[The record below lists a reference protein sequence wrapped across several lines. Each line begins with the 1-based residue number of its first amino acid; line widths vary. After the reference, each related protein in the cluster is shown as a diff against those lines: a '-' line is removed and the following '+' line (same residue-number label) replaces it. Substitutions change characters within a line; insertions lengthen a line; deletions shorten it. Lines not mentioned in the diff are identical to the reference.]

1 MDKSASLVR
10 MRSCPGK
17 RLTLS
22 SRTSDRRHWC
32 GVCPAGAIRSPRPA
46 LARALSARSCRAV
59 FVCISFPS
67 RGSGKR
73 NQGVRQMCALAHAHA
88 TGMCGHD
95 FPKGTG
101 RVEGEGFAHF
111 YAPSRICPAHKKA
124 DTHSG
129 IRFFGAA
136 GQIRTADL
144 ILTKDALYLLSYSS
158 KVHAPY
164 WGHVWRPRRD
174 LNPRP
179 PA

>member
-1 MDKSASLVR
+1 MGGGSLLQRINGQQRILGKDEVR
-10 MRSCPGK
+10 AGK

-22 SRTSDRRHWC
+22 SRTSDRRHRC
-32 GVCPAGAIRSPRPA
+32 GVCPAGTIRFPRPA
-46 LARALSARSCRAV
+46 WARALHARSCWAA

-73 NQGVRQMCALAHAHA
+73 NQGIDQCLHWFMHMPPACAD
-88 TGMCGHD
+88 MI
-95 FPKGTG
+95 
-101 RVEGEGFAHF
+101 
-111 YAPSRICPAHKKA
+111 RICQQRKKNTA
-124 DTHSG
+124 GPMGLRCFS
-129 IRFFGAA
+129 GAA